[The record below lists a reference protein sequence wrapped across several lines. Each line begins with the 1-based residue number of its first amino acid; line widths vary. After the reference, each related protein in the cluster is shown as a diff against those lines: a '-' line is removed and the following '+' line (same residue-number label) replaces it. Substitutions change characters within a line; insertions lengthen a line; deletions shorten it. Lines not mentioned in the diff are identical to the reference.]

1 MSNRKVMLVDDDV
14 SILDALER
22 VLRSENYELIR
33 CERAMEAWD
42 LLNQLKGEVD
52 VIVSDNMM
60 PDADGI
66 VLLKMARRKYPN
78 TVRIML
84 TGESSAV
91 DAEKAINDAEVY
103 KFLNKPCKVD
113 KFKIVLQE
121 AINYRDFLISQDK

>member
-1 MSNRKVMLVDDDV
+1 MSNRKIMLVDDDV
-14 SILDALER
+14 NILNSLER
-22 VLRSENYELIR
+22 VLHSESYDLIK

-42 LLNQLKGEVD
+42 LLNQLNGEVD

-78 TVRIML
+78 VVRIML
-84 TGESSAV
+84 TGESTLA
-91 DAEKAINDAEVY
+91 DAEEAINSAEVY

-113 KFKIVLQE
+113 KFKTVLEE
-121 AINYRDFLISQDK
+121 AINYRDFLVSRDK